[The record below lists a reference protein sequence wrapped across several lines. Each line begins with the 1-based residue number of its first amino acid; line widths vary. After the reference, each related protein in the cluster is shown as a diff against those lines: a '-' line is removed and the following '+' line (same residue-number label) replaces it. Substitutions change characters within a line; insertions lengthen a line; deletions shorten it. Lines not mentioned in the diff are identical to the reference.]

1 MPEGRPLQ
9 YPNASTLARCARRH
23 LGASPILS
31 HTCQP
36 LSPWCCH
43 TPCCGP
49 GGGFHTLA
57 GRMMPESGW
66 ASATPAAACCTYIM
80 CVCVCLCVCVCV
92 FIYISAA
99 EIGVY
104 DRDTQGLPRVW
115 NREPNDNASNQCPGG
130 CRACE
135 ATARKVSKS
144 LGVSPAADYSF
155 PRTRTIQHSCPTA
168 RPLPPAPAPAAAAP
182 LIPPSDA
189 AVGPRATAPSLG
201 DDDEVCPRKV
211 SEKENEK

>member
-1 MPEGRPLQ
+1 M
-9 YPNASTLARCARRH
+9 
-23 LGASPILS
+23 
-31 HTCQP
+31 
-36 LSPWCCH
+36 
-43 TPCCGP
+43 
-49 GGGFHTLA
+49 
-57 GRMMPESGW
+57 
-66 ASATPAAACCTYIM
+66 
-80 CVCVCLCVCVCV
+80 

-104 DRDTQGLPRVW
+104 DRDTQGPPRVW

-135 ATARKVSKS
+135 ATARKVSKY
-144 LGVSPAADYSF
+144 LGVSPADYSF

-189 AVGPRATAPSLG
+189 AVGPRATAPALG
-201 DDDEVCPRKV
+201 DDEVSPQSVRKRKRKKKTKFPSVGQPSPRKPRLVV
-211 SEKENEK
+211 SHSTCPPVSSSPTRTAL